1 MKKHLFFWSLLALIT
16 WCSTKY
22 VNAQNL
28 QFHYD
33 FGRYLYPETQEARPT
48 ITGTIEQQSVDR
60 FGDTFYFVDMS
71 FLQQGAVN
79 ANWKFMRNLRFWQA
93 PVAWHVRYD
102 GGLRFI
108 NATKSNAAI
117 SLNDAFMTGGS
128 YTYLRGDRRLMLSAA
143 LLYKYIRL
151 APQPHN
157 FELCTVWKYAPG
169 NGLFSA
175 TGFISFWQQQDNRP
189 GWNTRFKLMMQPQ
202 FWCNLNK
209 LDAIPD
215 DINLSIGSEVR
226 ISRNLDAPQWIV
238 APTLALKWSF
248 R

>member
-1 MKKHLFFWSLLALIT
+1 MKKHLLCSLLVILA
-16 WCSTKY
+16 WCSAGL

-33 FGRYLYPETQEARPT
+33 LGRYLYPETQ
-48 ITGTIEQQSVDR
+48 
-60 FGDTFYFVDMS
+60 M
-71 FLQQGAVN
+71 
-79 ANWKFMRNLRFWQA
+79 
-93 PVAWHVRYD
+93 VRYD
-102 GGLRFI
+102 GGLRFV
-108 NATKSNAAI
+108 NATQSNTAI
-117 SLNDAFMTGGS
+117 SMNDAFMTGGS

-151 APQPHN
+151 TPQPHN

-169 NGLFSA
+169 DGLFSA
-175 TGFISFWQQQDNRP
+175 TGFISFWQQADKRP

-209 LDAIPD
+209 LEAIPN
-215 DINLSIGSEVR
+215 DINLSIGSEIR
-226 ISRNLDAPQWIV
+226 ISRNVDAPQWIV

>member
-1 MKKHLFFWSLLALIT
+1 MRGRDVLFYSPHKQRYNARLIIITMKRHLLYSLLAILL
-16 WCSTKY
+16 CANAEL
-22 VNAQNL
+22 VDAQNL

-33 FGRYLYPETQEARPT
+33 LGRYLYPEAQKERPT
-48 ITGTIEQQSVDR
+48 ITATIEQQSVDR

-71 FLQQGAVN
+71 FLQQGAVS

-102 GGLRFI
+102 GGLRFV
-108 NATKSNAAI
+108 NAPQSNTAI
-117 SLNDAFMTGGS
+117 SMNDAFMTGAS
-128 YTYLRGDRRLMLSAA
+128 YTYLRGDRRLMLSVA

-151 APQPHN
+151 TPQPHN
-157 FELCTVWKYAPG
+157 FELCT
-169 NGLFSA
+169 
-175 TGFISFWQQQDNRP
+175 

-209 LDAIPD
+209 LEAIPD
-215 DINLSIGSEVR
+215 DLNLSIGSEIR
-226 ISRNLDAPQWIV
+226 ISHNVDAPQWIV

>member
-1 MKKHLFFWSLLALIT
+1 MKKYLLCSLLVILA
-16 WCSTKY
+16 WCSVGL

-33 FGRYLYPETQEARPT
+33 LGRYLYPETQMARPT
-48 ITGTIEQQSVDR
+48 ITATIEQQSVDR

-71 FLQQGAVN
+71 FLQQGAVS

-102 GGLRFI
+102 GGLRFV
-108 NATKSNAAI
+108 NANQSNTAI
-117 SLNDAFMTGGS
+117 SMNDAFMTGGS

-151 APQPHN
+151 TPQPHN

-169 NGLFSA
+169 DGLFSA
-175 TGFISFWQQQDNRP
+175 TGFISFWQQMDKPQHRLRDSHFAQCRCSSMDRSPYAGSQVELPLRSPLLSPRP
-189 GWNTRFKLMMQPQ
+189 TTSLAALL
-202 FWCNLNK
+202 FWEWRRAKFFMWL
-209 LDAIPD
+209 
-215 DINLSIGSEVR
+215 
-226 ISRNLDAPQWIV
+226 
-238 APTLALKWSF
+238 
-248 R
+248 